1 MSFIQSIKKIGTK
14 INLYKLDTN
23 VLNKQIQGTNLFS
36 DGINLCFLDLETTGL
51 NTDEDKIIEIAMRVV
66 KIDKN
71 EGNIIS
77 FDSDYTSFQ
86 DPGKPIEDKISRI
99 TGITDSM
106 VSGHEINREKVNEII
121 QNADIMVAHNARFDR
136 SFMDRYLPLSK
147 DKIWACSVAD
157 IDWLG
162 RGFVKGSL
170 ELLSIW
176 HGFYY
181 ESHRA
186 MNDVDAVI
194 HLLTHPS
201 YKEKKPASELIK
213 NAKIPYYEVI
223 ALNSPF
229 ETKDILRTHEYKWN
243 SESKYWWK
251 RVKKDDIDTE
261 RDWLTENVYDG
272 YFMGIVEEVLLQ
284 DKYKK

>member
-23 VLNKQIQGTNLFS
+23 VLNKQIQDTNLFS

-106 VSGHEINREKVNEII
+106 VSGHEINREKVNMII
-121 QNADIMVAHNARFDR
+121 QN
-136 SFMDRYLPLSK
+136 S
-147 DKIWACSVAD
+147 
-157 IDWLG
+157 
-162 RGFVKGSL
+162 
-170 ELLSIW
+170 
-176 HGFYY
+176 
-181 ESHRA
+181 
-186 MNDVDAVI
+186 
-194 HLLTHPS
+194 
-201 YKEKKPASELIK
+201 
-213 NAKIPYYEVI
+213 
-223 ALNSPF
+223 
-229 ETKDILRTHEYKWN
+229 
-243 SESKYWWK
+243 
-251 RVKKDDIDTE
+251 
-261 RDWLTENVYDG
+261 
-272 YFMGIVEEVLLQ
+272 
-284 DKYKK
+284 

>member
-157 IDWLG
+157 IDWFG

-213 NAKIPYYEVI
+213 NAKIPYYKVI

-229 ETKDILRTHEYKWN
+229 ETKDILRAHEYKWN

-251 RVKKDDIDTE
+251 RVKKDDIDIE
-261 RDWLTENVYDG
+261 RDWLTKKVYEG